1 VTREFIDHSVSSM
14 GDVELLAA
22 LVDKER
28 ARRQLYAEEL
38 AVLAELDGRGV
49 AGPLGY
55 SDVAAIARELLR
67 MNPAA
72 ARQQVAHA
80 RAVAGDTTPTGARL
94 APDLPRVAEAVAD
107 GTIGPEHVEAIRAC
121 VVKLPDCTS
130 EARAGAEKILLAA
143 ALHCEP
149 AAVVRLGR
157 EIHDRL
163 DQDGAP
169 PDDDELAHPHRSLD
183 FRETRTGRLRGSFD
197 LDAETGA
204 QFQNLIGPL
213 SKPTPT
219 PEGEPHRGRSQR
231 QGDAFAEMIQRAASA
246 TDRPTEA
253 GEPVTLFL
261 TTSAEKLAAGL
272 GYGLLDGYLNLSIAQ
287 IRRLSCDCHVI
298 PAVLGSE
305 GELLDIGRRSRTVPL
320 AIRRAL
326 IARDKGCAFPACERR
341 AKHCQAHHI
350 IHWVN
355 GGPTAL
361 QNLVLLCPRHHRHI
375 HHTEWEVRMNHGVP
389 EFIPPS
395 HIDSARRPRHNP
407 IPRQRTRSPA

>member
-1 VTREFIDHSVSSM
+1 MTRDFIHRSVSSM
-14 GDVELLAA
+14 GDTELLAVLA
-22 LVDKER
+22 DKER

-72 ARQQVAHA
+72 ARQQMAHA
-80 RAVAGDTTPTGARL
+80 RALAGDTTPVGARL
-94 APDLPRVAEAVAD
+94 PADLPLVAEAVAD
-107 GTIGPEHVEAIRAC
+107 GAIGPEHVEAIRAC
-121 VVKLPDCTS
+121 VVKLPDATN
-130 EARAGAEKILLAA
+130 ETRAGAEEVLLAA
-143 ALHCEP
+143 ARHCEP
-149 AAVVRLGR
+149 AAVVQLGR

-163 DQDGAP
+163 DQDGTP
-169 PDDDELAHPHRSLD
+169 PADDELAHPHRSLD

-219 PEGEPHRGRSQR
+219 PEGEPARSRSQR
-231 QGDAFAEMIQRAASA
+231 QGDAFAELIQRAASD

-261 TTSAEKLAAGL
+261 TTSADKLAAGL

-326 IARDKGCAFPACERR
+326 IARDKGCAFPGCERH
-341 AKHCQAHHI
+341 AKHCHAHHI
-350 IHWVN
+350 NHWAN

-361 QNLVLLCPRHHRHI
+361 HNLVLVCHRHHRHL
-375 HHTEWEVRMNHGVP
+375 HHTEWEVRMNHGIP
-389 EFIPPS
+389 EFIPPP
-395 HIDSARRPRHNP
+395 HVDAARQPRHNP
-407 IPRQRTRSPA
+407 IPRQRTRSPG